1 MSNMHKTFIDNY
13 TFGVA
18 DVEYLKNLGYSDG
31 DLVNIY
37 AQTEVK
43 PVENVNEGVIRSLF

>member
-1 MSNMHKTFIDNY
+1 MSNTHKTFIDNY

-18 DVEYLKNLGYSDG
+18 DVEYLKNLGYSDS

-37 AQTEVK
+37 TETEVK
-43 PVENVNEGVIRSLF
+43 PVVDTGEGVIRSLF